1 MIISKKNNYLLLR
14 SSILMSLIFFAA
26 FLIVDLGLLSLII
39 DSDKSKISIII
50 IFIYILATFHWFYN
64 AFRLDKE
71 ISDLDE
77 PKNGTLM
84 SSFLENN
91 ENLGSADRNIQ
102 LSLLE
107 DELSNRHALGYLSVD
122 ILLKLGLTGTVI
134 GFILMLLPI
143 GQIQDFDPQILQKL
157 LSTMSGGIA
166 VAHYTTLTGL
176 GTSIL
181 LKFQYF
187 ILDSSLSNSLNYLSS
202 KSFNET

>member
-26 FLIVDLGLLSLII
+26 FLIVDLGLLALII

-77 PKNGTLM
+77 PKKGTLM

-157 LSTMSGGIA
+157 LSTMSGGMA
-166 VAHYTTLTGL
+166 VALYTTLTGL
-176 GTSIL
+176 VTSIL

-202 KSFNET
+202 KSLNET